1 MIRCGK
7 LLLAAVTVL
16 SFSIIVVGCVSVKDR
31 FVGVAERAPGLN
43 PDPGRSM
50 EPRLR
55 DSTVPL
61 LACGLREVS
70 LKEAGFDLDS
80 FWKNSHIVV
89 LQEQLERRGAK
100 VLLGAVRLFAS
111 PSVKLGFVPFSPEG
125 GIAFEERAGQLNAVA
140 LLKQANGTLNI
151 FPDGREELWTLL
163 SASEVESL
171 VANLKKDR
179 AFASFFQGKQIH
191 IVQSVG
197 VQTAGKGLLY
207 LAAAKALASRAA
219 MEYYRVQVSRSHNGS
234 QIVPGTLRAL
244 CGSGDIQILGMPAGA
259 IMNTV
264 GVYSDSEELVSKNP
278 CVLGLGAL
286 ACMDM
291 HSWVLKLA
299 QEKTEQSNMTTL
311 EFFNWALQQK
321 GVEGGVLYVQELES
335 STRLL
340 LTGFRDLSPE
350 QIRGLLNA
358 AKSMDRGLQLR
369 AGLTP
374 PQPDPTSGLCPEQEP
389 IPSEWIELARQFLQS
404 NPNWEPTLDSWT
416 RASVNIGRL
425 GLGQETFNLHVAAL
439 VLAVKAGLENPSLW
453 GLSPSEAQQRANQI
467 LQFKLKYV
475 LDQIAAGA
483 KDKAAAWMDKVIVAG
498 RTLLGQGGDG
508 SNWVLLDFLRAIDGN
523 GNEVP
528 WTDSTEQPVHS
539 HMIDVVAWRPFA
551 GSPNGTLLAFIKVDS
566 SRWDSKNRWFY
577 EPIEPSYLNITRKAD
592 QILYWLNGVY
602 NHIIQGTVP
611 GAAFYWHGM
620 KVVGWIFTNP
630 QNPAVMNQLITEIQ
644 NKAQNPNRQI
654 LPNGFQYPFFIA
666 YVADG
671 QHTVVCF
678 GCQNQQEIAAVW
690 LAACQLGGICA
701 ARVDVVGNSKGQQTS
716 NNMVFPTPGD
726 PHDVGGIAPSTGSI
740 FFDMAD
746 GGGGGGD
753 FDLCSGNQ

>member
-1 MIRCGK
+1 VG
-7 LLLAAVTVL
+7 
-16 SFSIIVVGCVSVKDR
+16 GCVSVKDR
-31 FVGVAERAPGLN
+31 FVGIAERTPGLN
-43 PDPGRSM
+43 PDPGRSV
-50 EPRLR
+50 EPRLG

-80 FWKNSHIVV
+80 FWKNSQIVA

-100 VLLGAVRLFAS
+100 VVLGAVRLFAS

-140 LLKQANGTLNI
+140 LLKQANGTLNV

-163 SASEVESL
+163 SASEVENL
-171 VANLKKDR
+171 VATLKKDR

-191 IVQSVG
+191 IAQSVG
-197 VQTAGKGLLY
+197 VQTASKGLLY
-207 LAAAKALASRAA
+207 LAAARDLASRAV
-219 MEYYRVQVSRSHNGS
+219 MEYYRVQVSRSNNGS
-234 QIVPGTLRAL
+234 QMVPGTLRAL
-244 CGSGDIQILGMPAGA
+244 CGSGNVQILGAPAGM

-278 CVLGLGAL
+278 CMLGLGAL

-291 HSWVLKLA
+291 RSWVLKVS

-311 EFFNWALQQK
+311 DFFNWALQQQ
-321 GVEGGVLYVQELES
+321 GVEGGVLYVQDLES
-335 STRLL
+335 PTKLL
-340 LTGFRDLSPE
+340 LTGFRGLLPE
-350 QIRGLLNA
+350 QIRSLLNA
-358 AKSMDRGLQLR
+358 AKFMDRGLQLR
-369 AGLTP
+369 AGLTL
-374 PQPDPTSGLCPEQEP
+374 PQPDPTSGLCPEQQP

-404 NPNWEPTLDSWT
+404 NPDWSPTLESWA

-425 GLGQETFNLHVAAL
+425 GLGQETFNLYVAAL
-439 VLAVKAGLENPSLW
+439 VLAVKLGVENPSLW
-453 GLSPSEAQQRANQI
+453 GLTPAGAQQRANQI
-467 LQFKLKYV
+467 LQFKLKYA
-475 LDQIAAGA
+475 LDQIAAGT

-498 RTLLGQGGDG
+498 RTLLGQGGND
-508 SNWVLLDFLRAIDGN
+508 SNWILLDFLRTLDQS

-528 WTDSTEQPVHS
+528 WTDSNPPGHYY
-539 HMIDVVAWRPFA
+539 MIDVVAWRPFG
-551 GSPNGTLLAFIKVDS
+551 GSSNGTLLAFIKVDS
-566 SRWDSKNRWFY
+566 STWDSKQGRFHNPLDPSNNRNVSEMAY
-577 EPIEPSYLNITRKAD
+577 
-592 QILYWLNGVY
+592 QILVWLNGVY
-602 NHIIQGTVP
+602 NHIIQGVVP

-620 KVVGWIFTNP
+620 KVVGWIFTKP
-630 QNPAVMNQLITEIQ
+630 QDPAAMRQLITEIQ
-644 NKAQNPNRQI
+644 NQALKR

-678 GCQNQQEIAAVW
+678 GCQNQQEIMAVW

-701 ARVDVVGNSKGQQTS
+701 ARVEVVGSSKGQQTS
-716 NNMVFPTPGD
+716 DNMVFPTPGD
-726 PHDVGGIAPSTGSI
+726 PHDVGGIVSSTGSI

-746 GGGGGGD
+746 GGGGD
-753 FDLCSGNQ
+753 FDFCSSKQ

>member
-1 MIRCGK
+1 MIRCRK
-7 LLLAAVTVL
+7 LILAAITVL
-16 SFSIIVVGCVSVKDR
+16 SFSILVGGCVSVKDR
-31 FVGVAERAPGLN
+31 FVGIAERTPGLN
-43 PDPGRSM
+43 PDPGRSV
-50 EPRLR
+50 ELRLG

-80 FWKNSHIVV
+80 FWKNSQIVA
-89 LQEQLERRGAK
+89 LQEQLERRRAK
-100 VLLGAVRLFAS
+100 VVLGAVRLFAS

-140 LLKQANGTLNI
+140 LLKQANGTLNV

-163 SASEVESL
+163 SASEVENL
-171 VANLKKDR
+171 VATLKKDR

-191 IVQSVG
+191 IAQSVG
-197 VQTAGKGLLY
+197 VQTASKGLLY
-207 LAAAKALASRAA
+207 LAAAKDLASRAA
-219 MEYYRVQVSRSHNGS
+219 MEYYRVQVSRSNNGS
-234 QIVPGTLRAL
+234 QMMPGTLRAL
-244 CGSGDIQILGMPAGA
+244 CGSGDVQILGAPAGM

-278 CVLGLGAL
+278 CMLGLGAL

-291 HSWVLKLA
+291 RSWVLKVS

-311 EFFNWALQQK
+311 DFFNWALQQQ
-321 GVEGGVLYVQELES
+321 GVEGGVLYVQDLES
-335 STRLL
+335 PTKLL
-340 LTGFRDLSPE
+340 LTGFRGLLPE

-358 AKSMDRGLQLR
+358 AKFMDRGLQLR
-369 AGLTP
+369 AGLTL
-374 PQPDPTSGLCPEQEP
+374 PQPDPTSGLCPEQQP

-404 NPNWEPTLDSWT
+404 NPDWSPTLESWA

-425 GLGQETFNLHVAAL
+425 GLGQETFNLYVAAL
-439 VLAVKAGLENPSLW
+439 VLAVKLGVENPSLW
-453 GLSPSEAQQRANQI
+453 GLTPAEAQQRANQI
-467 LQFKLKYV
+467 LKFKLKYA
-475 LDQIAAGA
+475 LDQIAAGT

-498 RTLLGQGGDG
+498 RTLLGQGGND
-508 SNWVLLDFLRAIDGN
+508 SNWVLLDFLRTLDQN

-528 WTDSTEQPVHS
+528 WNNSNPPVHYY
-539 HMIDVVAWRPFA
+539 MIDVVAWRPFG
-551 GSPNGTLLAFIKVDS
+551 GSSNGTLLAFIKVDS
-566 SRWDSKNRWFY
+566 STWDSKQGRFHNPLDPFNRNVS
-577 EPIEPSYLNITRKAD
+577 EMAS
-592 QILYWLNGVY
+592 QILGWLNGVY
-602 NHIIQGTVP
+602 NHIIQGVVP

-630 QNPAVMNQLITEIQ
+630 QDPAAMRQLITEIQ
-644 NKAQNPNRQI
+644 NTAQDPRRQF

-678 GCQNQQEIAAVW
+678 GCQNQQEIMAVW

-701 ARVDVVGNSKGQQTS
+701 ARVEVVGSSKGQQTS
-716 NNMVFPTPGD
+716 DNTVFTTPGD
-726 PHDVGGIAPSTGSI
+726 PHDVGGIVSSTGSI

-746 GGGGGGD
+746 GGGGD
-753 FDLCSGNQ
+753 FDFCSSKQ